1 MRAIDFAA
9 RKHSDQRRKGR
20 AKEPYINH
28 LTEVACLL
36 AEATAGH
43 DLVAV
48 LGAIL
53 HDTIEDTNTTPAEL
67 AATFGDEVAN
77 LVAEVTDDERL
88 PKHERKLLQ
97 IDTAARKSA
106 RARLIKIADKTSNLR
121 SLVES
126 PPEAWD
132 SDRKRE
138 YVEWA
143 ARVVQEC
150 RGVNP
155 WLEAR
160 FDEVYRRACSTARR
174 RGRAHSGR
182 SQVQRHDERR
192 RSRAADNRT
201 G

>member
-1 MRAIDFAA
+1 MRAVDFAA

-28 LTEVACLL
+28 LTEVACLV
-36 AEATAGH
+36 AEATAGQ

-53 HDTIEDTNTTPAEL
+53 HDTIEDTNTMPTEL
-67 AATFGDEVAN
+67 AATFGDDVAKV
-77 LVAEVTDDERL
+77 VAEVTDDKRL

-97 IDTAARKSA
+97 IGSAARKSA

-121 SLVES
+121 SLIES
-126 PPEAWD
+126 PPEGWD
-132 SDRKRE
+132 RGRKRQ
-138 YVEWA
+138 YLEWA

-150 RGVNP
+150 RGASP

-160 FDEVYRRACSTARR
+160 FDEVYRRGANLLSTDA
-174 RGRAHSGR
+174 
-182 SQVQRHDERR
+182 
-192 RSRAADNRT
+192 
-201 G
+201 